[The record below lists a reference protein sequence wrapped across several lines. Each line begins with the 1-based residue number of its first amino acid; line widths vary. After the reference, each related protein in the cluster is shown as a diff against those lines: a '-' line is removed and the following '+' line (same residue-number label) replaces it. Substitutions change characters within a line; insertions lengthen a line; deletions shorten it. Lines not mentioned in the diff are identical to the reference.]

1 MNRVY
6 KVIWSKA
13 KHCYVVTSEIA
24 KGYGKSAG
32 SKGVKALLSGLVALS
47 IAMGGYGLA
56 GAVVYVDS
64 KAASEGEYTTDVY
77 TKTETDAALNGKAN
91 TATTLEGYGITD
103 AYTQTEVNGK
113 ITAEETARKAA
124 DQGNLKI
131 NDVGVVSVVKGDSN
145 QDVNKLVLKVDGDN
159 QITMDEKGIKVGTN
173 STVIGSDG
181 SIKGAAGKFTV
192 DTNGLVTANGGVDTN
207 SGGILTRGGTINAG
221 AGAIIGG
228 AITGTSLNTQNGDII
243 GGAIT
248 GTTITATGDIST
260 GGKVKGT
267 SVSDGIA
274 TLSGGSLTLV

>member
-64 KAASEGEYTTDVY
+64 KAASEGVYTTDVY

-91 TATTLEGYGITD
+91 TATTLAGYGITD

-113 ITAEETARKAA
+113 LRPKKLLVKRLTRIT
-124 DQGNLKI
+124 
-131 NDVGVVSVVKGDSN
+131 S
-145 QDVNKLVLKVDGDN
+145 KLVITVRFSRLK
-159 QITMDEKGIKVGTN
+159 K
-173 STVIGSDG
+173 
-181 SIKGAAGKFTV
+181 
-192 DTNGLVTANGGVDTN
+192 TAPR
-207 SGGILTRGGTINAG
+207 L
-221 AGAIIGG
+221 
-228 AITGTSLNTQNGDII
+228 
-243 GGAIT
+243 
-248 GTTITATGDIST
+248 
-260 GGKVKGT
+260 
-267 SVSDGIA
+267 
-274 TLSGGSLTLV
+274 